1 MRRQALVFVALG
13 VLITLGSLAPAF
25 GQGATGSVK
34 GQIVDASGEG
44 VAGMT
49 VVLSDARTGLTRVVT
64 SRSDGRFQLQL
75 VPGAYTLK
83 SSGSGYTSVT
93 VEQVMVNVAAVTELT
108 IPIEQSAI
116 EEIVVYATSALLM
129 ATATGETSLHL
140 TRADVSM
147 MPVPRNI
154 ESVALLAPGTV
165 PGIKPFGDDKTLVSF
180 GGASVAENVYY
191 IDGLNVSNFRT
202 GLGGSSVPFEFYDQF
217 QIKTGGY
224 SAEFGRSTGGVINA
238 VTRRGGNEFE
248 FGVVAYFEPELWQGK
263 SPDTTRADGSYY
275 DLNSYNSES
284 SSTLDLYA
292 GGPIIKD
299 RLFFFA
305 LYEPQSSSAEYN
317 WLNSVDRL
325 SKETIENDFWGGNLT
340 WNITDNHSLS
350 YTAFS
355 DERDIVEQVFNYDID
370 NKTTGEPFGDSTGF
384 RGGENHIVS
393 YQGQVSDNFVVSALY
408 GSNEYNLTDL
418 SSNDNDCPI
427 VVDELDSA
435 ASQRPGCE
443 VHTEIQTANDKRE
456 AYRLDLAYY
465 LGNHKLR
472 AGFDRE
478 DNVSFHARVNSG
490 LALTPDLVGGARY
503 TYRTWDVGTELS
515 NGAIVPDVNGDGSRV
530 DLVVFGYALDG
541 GTFDTIS
548 SAWYVEDTWEIN
560 NAFTLSVGIRN
571 ETFENFN
578 GVGDLFF
585 DIDDQWAPRVA
596 LSWSP
601 GGRGDQRVTL
611 NWGRYHLPIMAF
623 PNIRL
628 GGAVVN
634 VDRHFVYDG
643 NRDATTAAP
652 VAIGADGIPTTQ
664 ELGSAISF
672 GDGSVPEARGSLDT
686 SLKPMYQD
694 EWIIAY
700 ERDLGDDWVAGVR
713 YIRRELQ
720 SLIEDVGTL
729 DGLLAMGHT
738 EDVFFNGT
746 LACWFVMTN
755 PGTDMTTFCDL
766 DGDGVL
772 EETFFPADT
781 LGIPK
786 ARRTYDAVELTVK
799 RTFGDDWSLQGS
811 YTWSKNKG
819 NTEGTVK
826 SDIGQSG
833 ANLTQDFDFPQLM
846 DGADGYLPNDRR
858 HKLKLWGLYQ
868 ANDRL
873 MFSSN
878 LFVQSGRP
886 INSFGIGHPDGTPF
900 FGRTFYLQQPD
911 GSFEFTP
918 RGTAGRTDWLVQLNL
933 AAIYSFEWGD
943 HAEVVLSAEVFNVFD
958 GDSAT
963 EIYEFAEVRPD
974 QFRLPNT
981 HQQPRYLRFGAA
993 IRF

>member
-1 MRRQALVFVALG
+1 MRKRALVFVALG

-75 VPGAYTLK
+75 VPGTYTLK

-116 EEIVVYATSALLM
+116 EEIVVYATSAPLM

-165 PGIKPFGDDKTLVSF
+165 PGIKEFGDDKTLVSF
-180 GGASVAENVYY
+180 GGASVAENIYY

-224 SAEFGRSTGGVINA
+224 SAEFGRSTGGVMNA

-248 FGVVAYFEPELWQGK
+248 FGVVAYFEPELWQGN
-263 SPDTTRADGSYY
+263 SPDTTRPDGSYY

-284 SSTLDLYA
+284 SSTIDLYA

-317 WLNSVDRL
+317 WLGSVDRL

-370 NKTTGEPFGDSTGF
+370 NKTTGELIGDSTGF
-384 RGGENHIVS
+384 RGGDNRILS

-418 SSNDNDCPI
+418 SSNDNDCP
-427 VVDELDSA
+427 VVLDFLDSA
-435 ASQRPGCE
+435 ASLRPGCE
-443 VHTEIQTANDKRE
+443 INVLVTTASDKRE

-478 DNVSFHARVNSG
+478 DNVSFQTRSNSG
-490 LALTPDLVGGARY
+490 LALTPDLVGGA
-503 TYRTWDVGTELS
+503 
-515 NGAIVPDVNGDGSRV
+515 
-530 DLVVFGYALDG
+530 GYAQDG
-541 GTFDTIS
+541 GKFRTNS
-548 SAWYVEDTWEIN
+548 RAWYVEDTWEIN

-578 GVGDLFF
+578 GVDDLYF

-623 PNIRL
+623 PTITL
-628 GGAVVN
+628 GAAYGEY
-634 VDRHFVYDG
+634 DRFFVYDG

-664 ELGSAISF
+664 ELGSVIIR

-713 YIRRELQ
+713 YVRRELQ
-720 SLIEDVGTL
+720 SFAVIDRGR
-729 DGLLAMGHT
+729 LA
-738 EDVFFNGT
+738 
-746 LACWFVMTN
+746 
-755 PGTDMTTFCDL
+755 
-766 DGDGVL
+766 
-772 EETFFPADT
+772 
-781 LGIPK
+781 
-786 ARRTYDAVELTVK
+786 
-799 RTFGDDWSLQGS
+799 
-811 YTWSKNKG
+811 
-819 NTEGTVK
+819 
-826 SDIGQSG
+826 
-833 ANLTQDFDFPQLM
+833 
-846 DGADGYLPNDRR
+846 DRR
-858 HKLKLWGLYQ
+858 ALGHGLHG
-868 ANDRL
+868 
-873 MFSSN
+873 
-878 LFVQSGRP
+878 GR
-886 INSFGIGHPDGTPF
+886 
-900 FGRTFYLQQPD
+900 
-911 GSFEFTP
+911 
-918 RGTAGRTDWLVQLNL
+918 
-933 AAIYSFEWGD
+933 SFEWMP
-943 HAEVVLSAEVFNVFD
+943 
-958 GDSAT
+958 
-963 EIYEFAEVRPD
+963 VRND
-974 QFRLPNT
+974 QSGYG
-981 HQQPRYLRFGAA
+981 HDDVLRFGW
-993 IRF
+993 RRCPGGDVLPG